1 MQMHWTIEFER
12 DRQLAVIRTSGRFN
26 LRDYVAMTREILA
39 RDFWRP
45 GMDTLFDHR
54 ALDFHDTGFE
64 TMSAVTRTHE
74 GQDEQIGPGRCAIVM
89 KDEADFGRGRMWENI
104 SQDRISVRS
113 RIFTDLA
120 TARAWLESGA
130 GG

>member
-12 DRQLAVIRTSGRFN
+12 EHQLVVIRTSGRFN
-26 LRDYVAMTREILA
+26 LRDYVAMTGEIL
-39 RDFWRP
+39 DKEYWRP
-45 GMDTLFDHR
+45 GMATLFDHR
-54 ALDFHDTGFE
+54 ALDFHDAGFE

-104 SQDRISVRS
+104 SQDRISIES
-113 RIFTDLA
+113 RIFTDLGA
-120 TARAWLESGA
+120 ARDWLARDPA
-130 GG
+130 G